1 MWKRTNVLTVALV
14 SALCTA
20 TLVGCTALVPEAVE
34 TPATVTT
41 ADGPSTEP
49 VPSGTPSPEASQ
61 ECRLPRGDSTIL
73 SDELLDV
80 GLYAALADFGP
91 RAEAEGTVTYAED
104 GSLASYLVAPGDSK
118 AAIRDRLCVGHYS
131 FEALNAVRRG
141 SLHSMEPTNQA
152 YLTPLYAGDTLNL
165 SPYTI
170 ASVGD
175 VNGEVHSY
183 ETVFILPPQR

>member
-14 SALCTA
+14 SAFCTA
-20 TLVGCTALVPEAVE
+20 ALVGCTALAPEAVE
-34 TPATVTT
+34 KSATVTT
-41 ADGPSTEP
+41 ADGSSAEP
-49 VPSGTPSPEASQ
+49 GPSGTPAPEESP

-80 GLYAALADFGP
+80 DLYAAMADFGA
-91 RAEAEGTVTYAED
+91 RAGAEGTVSYAED
-104 GSLASYLVAPGDSK
+104 GTLASYLVAPGDSK
-118 AAIRDRLCVGHYS
+118 NAIRDRLCVGHYS

-141 SLHSMEPTNQA
+141 SLHSVEPTNQA

-175 VNGEVHSY
+175 VK
-183 ETVFILPPQR
+183 R

>member
-14 SALCTA
+14 SAFCTA
-20 TLVGCTALVPEAVE
+20 ALVGCTALAPEAVE
-34 TPATVTT
+34 KSATVTT
-41 ADGPSTEP
+41 ADGSSAEP
-49 VPSGTPSPEASQ
+49 GPSGTPAPEESP

-80 GLYAALADFGP
+80 DLYAAMADFGA
-91 RAEAEGTVTYAED
+91 RAGAEGTVSYAED
-104 GSLASYLVAPGDSK
+104 GTLASYLVAPGDSK
-118 AAIRDRLCVGHYS
+118 DAIRDRLCVGHYS

-141 SLHSMEPTNQA
+141 SLHSVEPTNQA

-170 ASVGD
+170 TSVGD

-183 ETVFILPPQR
+183 ETVLILPPQR